1 MQRIPKLLEKFEQLC
16 DLKHHFADIGNLVEF
31 GQIKNT
37 IFVTSRKW
45 LICQQ
50 YNFIKNKKQSKG
62 DFMKPKYNM
71 TREQNVFVA
80 KRNIVDY
87 IYKSAQLEGLGV
99 TYPDT
104 DAIFNGMAAP
114 SVKVTDIIAVNNL
127 KKAWQFLLDT
137 LDPPLD
143 YAYLCK
149 LNQIVGGD
157 NLVYNAGYIRTLPVS
172 IGGTSWKPE
181 MPVEDDIKNRLMELQ
196 NIENATERSIDIMLY
211 CMRGQFFLD
220 GNKRTAML
228 AANKEMIANGQGIIS
243 IPVESIRQFTPL
255 LVEFYETGQPDKI
268 KEFIYKNCIDGLD
281 F

>member
-1 MQRIPKLLEKFEQLC
+1 
-16 DLKHHFADIGNLVEF
+16 
-31 GQIKNT
+31 
-37 IFVTSRKW
+37 
-45 LICQQ
+45 
-50 YNFIKNKKQSKG
+50 
-62 DFMKPKYNM
+62 M
-71 TREQNVFVA
+71 TLEQNIFVA

-104 DAIFNGMAAP
+104 EAIFNGMSAP
-114 SVKVTDIIAVNNL
+114 GIKVTDIIAVNNL
-127 KKAWQFLLDT
+127 KRAWQFLLDT
-137 LDPPLD
+137 LESPLD

-181 MPVEDDIKNRLMELQ
+181 LPVEEDIKNHLIQLQ
-196 NIENATERSIDIMLY
+196 NVENATERSIDIMLY
-211 CMRGQFFLD
+211 VMRGQFFLD

-243 IPVESIRQFTPL
+243 IPVELISQFTPL
-255 LVEFYETGQPDKI
+255 LVQYYETEEIDTVKD
-268 KEFIYKNCIDGLD
+268 FIYNNCIDGMNL
-281 F
+281 